1 MQERTL
7 GELIAEKRKER
18 CLTQAALA
26 AHFGISDKAVSKWER
41 NLSRPEGNHM
51 VELVELLDLP
61 REYLPPKESF
71 PTDGEEREYL
81 PPRLALHPSDE
92 KSSFKARRLSLHDV
106 LILLLTAT
114 LLAIS
119 AGISTGCLTVEQGV
133 PILGACNALLAWS
146 TLCDERKG

>member
-1 MQERTL
+1 MTQL
-7 GELIAEKRKER
+7 DLAEKMNY
-18 CLTQAALA
+18 
-26 AHFGISDKAVSKWER
+26 SDKAVSKWER
-41 NLSRPEGNHM
+41 NLSRPEENHM

-92 KSSFKARRLSLHDV
+92 KSSFKVRRLSLHDV